1 MTFVLVDRID
11 EALNTP
17 GLTDKVKQESARELI
32 A

>member
-11 EALNTP
+11 EALKA
-17 GLTDKVKQESARELI
+17 GLVDRVPTERRREMI